1 MGQSGTGARMGNTN
15 SRVRGPM
22 EADLDKYIINVTL
35 CDCKCQS
42 SDNTEGGFVMEE
54 VELNIEEGDPEGIL
68 DQDVKKDKKEE
79 TLVLTGNEIVVK
91 EDTRDEE
98 MKEEN
103 TFVKHKETV
112 EAENDSSS
120 GYSSLDYEADDE
132 SVPPVE
138 IYNSTILDQQEED
151 CDIMDQ
157 SRCEDVLKDFFE
169 ATVAEENFLKRRD
182 SIRRS
187 FHSRSSLRKGY
198 QKSSPAMPVTL
209 DDLEESLD
217 PGPISEETSQCP
229 DDIATIDEL
238 PILRSNKKRKSKL
251 NLPLNMSLDNINKS
265 LLTISPQDQRRKS
278 IVAIS

>member
-1 MGQSGTGARMGNTN
+1 
-15 SRVRGPM
+15 
-22 EADLDKYIINVTL
+22 
-35 CDCKCQS
+35 
-42 SDNTEGGFVMEE
+42 MEE
-54 VELNIEEGDPEGIL
+54 VELNIEEGDPEGML
-68 DQDVKKDKKEE
+68 DQDVKNDQSPTGTYTSFNELKRETRICGLMNKEMNKDKKEE

-103 TFVKHKETV
+103 NFVKHKETA

-132 SVPPVE
+132 YVPPVE
-138 IYNSTILDQQEED
+138 IYNSTILDEQEED

-251 NLPLNMSLDNINKS
+251 NLPLNMSLDNIKKT

-278 IVAIS
+278 GRKGRGKRTSSMIIII